1 MTLRHMSDVRPLEP
15 LSQNSCP
22 KVNTDFYRYLFFS
35 GASGI
40 MAVAIRVMM
49 GLVEINLGKRVEKIG
64 A

>member
-1 MTLRHMSDVRPLEP
+1 MSDALPLEP
-15 LSQNSCP
+15 LSQNPCP
-22 KVNTDFYRYLFFS
+22 KFSNTDLYRYLFFS